1 MHFEGCRIR
10 WTSSAQSAPFLR
22 AISLLCL
29 LLLVGSAAFAETP
42 VSEATR
48 QCLDC
53 HESVHPGIVADW
65 RQSRHAVM
73 TPKQAL
79 LVKDRNQKILTQI
92 VSDALMETTVGCA
105 ECHTLN
111 AAEHPDTVS
120 HNGFDVHPV
129 VTPRDCAAC
138 HATERDQYAD
148 NIMSHAHRNLTD
160 NVIYQDLQRSILSP
174 VSWKQIETAT
184 SSLHAEAVTCYYC
197 HGTKMAV
204 TGVVNRSTDM
214 GDMVFPVLSGW
225 PNNGV
230 GRINPDGTMGA
241 CTACH
246 PRHAFSQ
253 AVARKP
259 ATCKECH
266 NGPDVPAY
274 KVYDA
279 SKHGNIAAAQQGKW
293 NFTTTPWVI
302 GKDFTAPTCAACHIS
317 LLVSEDGNVVAD
329 RTHRMNNRL
338 AWRIFGLPYPHP
350 QPILPD
356 VTVIRNADG
365 QPLPTDFGGG
375 TAKPYL
381 IDEKE
386 QRKRTETMQAVCRA
400 CHGTSWVAGHWQR
413 FESTIQRTHSLTK
426 AATDMIVD
434 VWKQKLAKGYPES
447 LFDEPIEKLWS
458 GLWLYDANNIRFT
471 AAMAGGGD
479 YAVFAEGYA
488 PLSKRLAEMVEWIAR
503 QRKLP
508 K

>member
-1 MHFEGCRIR
+1 MHFEDCRIQ
-10 WTSSAQSAPFLR
+10 WTR
-22 AISLLCL
+22 AVGSTPAVLAML
-29 LLLVGSAAFAETP
+29 LLWILLWVGSAVCAETP
-42 VSEATR
+42 VSDATR

-92 VSDALMETTVGCA
+92 VSDSLMETTVGCA
-105 ECHTLN
+105 ECHTRN

-129 VTPRDCAAC
+129 VTPRDCGAC

-148 NIMSHAHRNLTD
+148 NLMSHAHRNLAD
-160 NVIYQDLQRSILSP
+160 NPIYQDLQRSILSP
-174 VSWKQIETAT
+174 APWKQIEKATA
-184 SSLHAEAVTCYYC
+184 SLHAEAVTCYYC
-197 HGTKMAV
+197 HGTKMEV
-204 TGVVNRSTDM
+204 IGVVNRSTDM
-214 GDMVFPVLSGW
+214 GDMAFPVLSGW

-230 GRINPDGTMGA
+230 GRINPDRTLGA

-259 ATCKECH
+259 STCKECH

-293 NFTTTPWVI
+293 NFSTTPWVI
-302 GKDFTAPTCAACHIS
+302 GRDFTAPTCAACHIS
-317 LLVSEDGNVVAD
+317 LLVSEDGNVVAE

-375 TAKPYL
+375 IAKTYL

-386 QRKRTETMQAVCRA
+386 QRKRTETMQAVCKS
-400 CHGTSWVAGHWQR
+400 CHSTSWVTGHWQR
-413 FESTIQRTHSLTK
+413 YESTIQRTHSLTK
-426 AATDMIVD
+426 AATDRIVD
-434 VWKQKLAKGYPES
+434 IWKRNLAKGIPDS
-447 LFDEPIEKLWS
+447 IFDEPIEKLWS

-488 PLSKRLAEMVEWIAR
+488 PLSKRLAEMEEWMNT
-503 QRKLP
+503 QRTRSK
-508 K
+508 

>member
-1 MHFEGCRIR
+1 MYPADCRIR
-10 WTSSAQSAPFLR
+10 TGR
-22 AISLLCL
+22 
-29 LLLVGSAAFAETP
+29 LLVAFSLWSIFMFGFIFQTASAFAAEAA

-48 QCLDC
+48 QCLEC

-65 RQSRHAVM
+65 KQSRHAVM

-79 LVKDRNQKILTQI
+79 LVKDRNQKILTQM
-92 VSDALMETTVGCA
+92 VADSLMETTVGCA
-105 ECHTLN
+105 ECHTRN

-148 NIMSHAHRNLTD
+148 NIMSHAYRNLAD
-160 NVIYQDLQRSILSP
+160 NAIYQDLQRSLLSP
-174 VSWKQIETAT
+174 APWKQIEKAS

-197 HGTKMAV
+197 HGTKMEV

-214 GDMVFPVLSGW
+214 GDMAFPMLSGW

-230 GRINPDGTMGA
+230 GRINPDGTLGA

-317 LLVSEDGNVVAD
+317 LLVSEDGNVVAE

-356 VTVIRNADG
+356 VTVIRNAEG
-365 QPLPTDFGGG
+365 QPLPTDFSGGM
-375 TAKPYL
+375 AKTYL

-400 CHGTSWVAGHWQR
+400 CHSTSWVAGHWQR

-426 AATDMIVD
+426 TATDMIVD

-488 PLSKRLAEMVEWIAR
+488 PLSKRLAEMDEWIAR
-503 QRKLP
+503 RRTRSR
-508 K
+508 